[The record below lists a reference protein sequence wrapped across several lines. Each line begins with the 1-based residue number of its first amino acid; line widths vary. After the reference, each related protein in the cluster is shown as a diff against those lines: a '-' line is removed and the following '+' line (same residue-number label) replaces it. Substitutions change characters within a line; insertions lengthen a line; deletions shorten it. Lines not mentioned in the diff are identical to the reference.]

1 MLLKGPRLII
11 RGELQEEYLSRLHK
25 GHLSASKVQENAKQ
39 HMYWTGINADIQDY
53 TKRCQECIKRSQAA
67 KEPLQPH
74 DIPEGPWMKIGIDY
88 FTFDGNSYVLIC
100 DYFSKFPFLYRAKTS
115 FWSLRDRLIYLFSI
129 EGYPDEIVS
138 DNGPPFQSKE
148 FAKFLS
154 GLGIKH
160 TTSSPGYPHSNG
172 FIEWHI
178 QMVKNML
185 SKSSNTRSF
194 QEVLADLRTTRIG
207 MGLPSPAEILHGR
220 NLTTRAQA
228 EIDIKAIRSVLQERQ
243 LKMTLDHD
251 SSRRAKKARPLV
263 VGERYHVLGP
273 GNKWIDAFV
282 TGITESGRSYE
293 IQVDAT
299 GKQLTRNRSHI
310 RPRSPDIPHMH
321 ASFFQRNAVPSATS
335 DGNEPSERQNSVI
348 SGRQQLANGQKTVLS
363 GNRKGS
369 IKQTNTSQVLVSETV
384 PDRRVQPSRQAMM
397 TRFGDN
403 PVTSTVSIPPRRQ
416 PGCDTSIRNRREFKL
431 NVTDPDLL
439 IPIKQTRVTTR
450 HSDLREP
457 QPSSSD
463 SQPASS
469 QPVSETT
476 TSESSVSLPSS
487 PSGSSSTESTSTS
500 GTDSSSSE
508 TSSES
513 SSQPSSNAASP
524 ETNSS
529 ASTSQ
534 STSPKLLEM
543 ERSFNSLLVG
553 TRDRQGHPVTRS
565 QIDNLRDQQQRIDI
579 LKQVAS
585 QLQNQPTPVS
595 APPVANMPLPP
606 YPQRCPSDKGSKN
619 QVQAEN
625 ANALH
630 KSSDSETDRL
640 QDIQEEPRRHIGPS
654 RVKELA
660 KFFMPTSNEEENS
673 RVNSRTRRMKLF
685 EPKKEKE
692 NDN

>member
-1 MLLKGPRLII
+1 MYQKVSSSQG
-11 RGELQEEYLSRLHK
+11 
-25 GHLSASKVQENAKQ
+25 AS
-39 HMYWTGINADIQDY
+39 
-53 TKRCQECIKRSQAA
+53 
-67 KEPLQPH
+67 QPH
-74 DIPEGPWMKIGIDY
+74 DIPEDPWRKLGIDY
-88 FTFDGNSYVLIC
+88 FAFDGSSYVLIC

-115 FWSLRDRLIYLFSI
+115 FWSLRDRLIDLFSI

-138 DNGPPFQSKE
+138 NNRPPFQSKE

-160 TTSSPGYPHSNG
+160 TTSSPGYPRSNG

-185 SKSSNTRSF
+185 SKSSNTRFF

-251 SSRRAKKARPLV
+251 MSRGAKKARPLV
-263 VGERYHVLGP
+263 VGERCHVLGP

-282 TGITESGRSYE
+282 TGITDSGRSYE
-293 IQVDAT
+293 TQVEAT
-299 GKQLTRNRSHI
+299 GKQLMRNRFHI

-321 ASFFQRNAVPSATS
+321 ASFLQCNSVPSATS
-335 DGNEPSERQNSVI
+335 DGNVLSERENSVI
-348 SGRQQLANGQKTVLS
+348 SGPQQLANGQKTVLS
-363 GNRKGS
+363 ANRKGS

-384 PDRRVQPSRQAMM
+384 PDRRVQPSRRAKM

-403 PVTSTVSIPPRRQ
+403 PVTSTVPIPPRRQ
-416 PGCDTSIRNRREFKL
+416 PRHDTSTRNRREFKL

-450 HSDLREP
+450 HSNLREP

-469 QPVSETT
+469 QPVTETT

-487 PSGSSSTESTSTS
+487 PSGSSSTENTSTS

-513 SSQPSSNAASP
+513 SSQPSSNASSP
-524 ETNSS
+524 ETSSS
-529 ASTSQ
+529 ASTSR
-534 STSPKLLEM
+534 STSPELLEM
-543 ERSFNSLLVG
+543 ERSFNSLLTG
-553 TRDRQGHPVTRS
+553 TTDQQGHPMMRS
-565 QIDNLRDQQQRIDI
+565 QMDNLRDQQQHIAI

-585 QLQNQPTPVS
+585 QPQNQPRPVS
-595 APPVANMPLPP
+595 APPAANVPLPP
-606 YPQRCPSDKGSKN
+606 YPRRRPSDKGSKK

-640 QDIQEEPRRHIGPS
+640 QDIQEEPHRCIRPS
-654 RVKELA
+654 CVKELA
-660 KFFMPTSNEEENS
+660 KFFTPTSDEEENS
-673 RVNSRTRRMKLF
+673 
-685 EPKKEKE
+685 
-692 NDN
+692 